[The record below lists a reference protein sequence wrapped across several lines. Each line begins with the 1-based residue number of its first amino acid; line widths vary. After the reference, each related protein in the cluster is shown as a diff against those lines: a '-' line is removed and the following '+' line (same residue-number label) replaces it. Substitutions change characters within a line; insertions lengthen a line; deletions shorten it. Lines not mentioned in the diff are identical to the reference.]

1 MVPLPLPWPGIMS
14 TTQSS
19 NDPQRPVIWLLS
31 AYRADSH
38 AAWADWLVGRFPEI
52 DWQRLELPGRHFPW
66 RIRGNPLSWLDALP
80 GDRPDRILA
89 TSMVDLA
96 TLRGLHPR
104 LGGVPTD
111 YYFHEN
117 QFAYPLGAHQVRS
130 VEPQMVQLY
139 GALCADRLVF
149 NSRFNR
155 DSFLAGVDTLL
166 GKMPDQVPVGVSAR
180 LAARAQICPVPILSP
195 PLPEAGHQSDLIVWN
210 HRWEYDKA
218 PEVFADAMLR
228 LAAEGV
234 GFRLALLGGRHGRIH
249 PALQRLRDQLSD
261 RIVADGRLP
270 AAEYRHW
277 LAQAGIVVSTA
288 IHEFQGLAM
297 LEAVNAGA
305 APLVPDALCYP
316 EQYPA
321 AYRYPA
327 GDIDALVERLAAWL
341 RGSRPTTPDVSAW
354 RESALHPSW
363 KELLGGL
370 VGRVVPE

>member
-1 MVPLPLPWPGIMS
+1 MVPQSVTMS
-14 TTQSS
+14 TNESS
-19 NDPQRPVIWLLS
+19 NDAQRPVIWLLS

-38 AAWADWLVGRFPEI
+38 AAWADWLLDTFPEV
-52 DWQRLELPGRHFPW
+52 DWRCLELPGRHFPW

-80 GDRPDRILA
+80 DDRPDRILA

-96 TLRGLHPR
+96 TLRGLHPA
-104 LGGVPTD
+104 LGRVPVD

-117 QFAYPLGAHQVRS
+117 QFAYPRSARQLRS

-139 GALCADRLVF
+139 GALCAGRLLF

-155 DSFLAGVDTLL
+155 DSFLEGVDCLL
-166 GKMPDQVPVGVSAR
+166 RRMPDQVPVGVSAR

-195 PLPEAGHQSDLIVWN
+195 PSQSPAAQRQSDLVVWN

-218 PEVFADAMLR
+218 PEVFAEAMLR

-234 GFRLALLGGRHGRIH
+234 GFRVALMGGRHRRIH

-261 RIVADGRLP
+261 RIVVDGRLP
-270 AAEYRHW
+270 ATEYRHW

-288 IHEFQGLAM
+288 IHEFQGLAV
-297 LEAVNAGA
+297 LEGVSAGA
-305 APLVPDALCYP
+305 LPLVPDALCYP

-321 AYRYPA
+321 PYRYPA
-327 GDIDALVERLAAWL
+327 GNVDALVARLAAWL
-341 RGSRPTTPDVSAW
+341 RGQRPPVPDVTVWQAATLYRPW
-354 RESALHPSW
+354 RTL
-363 KELLGGL
+363 LLGAG
-370 VGRVVPE
+370 